1 MAKSARRAYL
11 ENLDSVDW
19 PERAK
24 LETRVIPSRGRLVQ
38 RSEVELH
45 GHKYCYRAA
54 GQGPA
59 VVLLHGIA
67 ASSATWERVIPR
79 LAGSYWMVAPDL
91 LGHGESAKPRGDYS
105 VGAYANLVRDL
116 LDALGVRRCT
126 VVGHSLGGGV
136 AMQFVYQF
144 PERCERLVLVA
155 SGGLGRDLHPI
166 LRAAA
171 LPGAKLAL
179 PLLSAAASR
188 GVGAL
193 TKGLGRMGSRASAD
207 LEETWRSFIALGDR
221 EARRAFL
228 ETVREVVDLGGQH
241 LNGVDRLYLAAGLPT
256 LIIWG
261 ERDRLIPVSHAHV
274 AHRAIAG
281 SRLEI
286 FPGSG
291 HFPFLDAPE
300 RFAATLL
307 DFLRSTA
314 PSPERPSPLSLKARP
329 PAPPPEADS
338 VR

>member
-1 MAKSARRAYL
+1 VAKSARRGYL
-11 ENLDSVDW
+11 ENLDSVEW

-24 LETRVIPSRGRLVQ
+24 LETRVIPSRERPVQ

-45 GHKYCYRAA
+45 GHRFCYRAA

-79 LAGSYWMVAPDL
+79 IAGSYWMVAPDL

-126 VVGHSLGGGV
+126 IVGHSLGGGV

-144 PERCERLVLVA
+144 PERCERLALVA
-155 SGGLGRDLHPI
+155 SG
-166 LRAAA
+166 
-171 LPGAKLAL
+171 
-179 PLLSAAASR
+179 
-188 GVGAL
+188 
-193 TKGLGRMGSRASAD
+193 GLGRMGSRASAD

-228 ETVREVVDLGGQH
+228 ETVREVVDLKGQH

-314 PSPERPSPLSLKARP
+314 PSSERPSPLRLKAPP

-338 VR
+338 AR